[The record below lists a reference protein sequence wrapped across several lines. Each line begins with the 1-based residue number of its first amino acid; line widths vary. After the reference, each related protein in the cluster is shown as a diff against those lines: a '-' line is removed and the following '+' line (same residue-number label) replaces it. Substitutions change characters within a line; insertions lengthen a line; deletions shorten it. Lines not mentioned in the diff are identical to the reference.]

1 MPPLLLH
8 PSSCTALHC
17 CLQPLAYLAQRPASS
32 LPPPTYTPHPPAR
45 PQTYEGLCQAFR
57 PDQVQGVQEEVQLR
71 EQDFGNFQDMEG
83 KKREKAERLR
93 FGRFFYRFP
102 NGESG
107 ADVYDRWVGGQAD
120 GRMGGLA
127 IGCVLEQGAW
137 EGGLCLLMNP
147 HVTRPHFTPV
157 AALPTPLCLPTPCP
171 SHPHPLHPHPLHP
184 PLHPHHIMLLL
195 LQDDAV

>member
-120 GRMGGLA
+120 GRMGGWADWRLA
-127 IGCVLEQGAW
+127 VFGARCM
-137 EGGLCLLMNP
+137 GGWLLP
-147 HVTRPHFTPV
+147 ADESSCGSTPRHSCRR
-157 AALPTPLCLPTPCP
+157 AAHSTLPAHAPPLAPARCT
-171 SHPHPLHPHPLHP
+171 HP
-184 PLHPHHIMLLL
+184 PTHPPAHRASCIM